1 MIHVIDPIFHDYL
14 SFEHNTQ
21 NLYFCYRWLLV
32 ALKREFGMEGVKR
45 VWEVCWASECSN
57 YVLFVAL
64 ALIYHEKEHVMDDC
78 PRFEDILSVKP
89 ICEIFLALQSQSR
102 NVGRRGNP
110 QASQS
115 AV

>member
-1 MIHVIDPIFHDYL
+1 MIHVVDPIFHDYL

-32 ALKREFGMEGVKR
+32 AFKREFGMEGVKR

-64 ALIYHEKEHVMDDC
+64 ALIYHEKEHVMEDC

-89 ICEIFLALQSQSR
+89 NCDILLAL
-102 NVGRRGNP
+102 
-110 QASQS
+110 
-115 AV
+115 